1 MTQVTVDLDGDTV
14 DRIVI
19 QQLTQAL
26 VGLQQDAELLQAG
39 QLTFAICAHEP
50 AEDQAEI
57 QRHCAALQLILAYY
71 GSDR

>member
-1 MTQVTVDLDGDTV
+1 MTQFTVDLDSDTV

-26 VGLQQDAELLQAG
+26 NGLRQDVEHVGTHRA
-39 QLTFAICAHEP
+39 FAIFALDP
-50 AEDQAEI
+50 AEDLAEI